1 MRKFSLFVYS
11 LALESGIKNINL
23 NLFYSYAIV
32 TNARVGIIRSWIF
45 IDARVRNIVNKSSER
60 KPIKI

>member
-11 LALESGIKNINL
+11 LALESGIKKNINL

-32 TNARVGIIRSWIF
+32 TNARVEIIRS
-45 IDARVRNIVNKSSER
+45 
-60 KPIKI
+60 

>member
-11 LALESGIKNINL
+11 LALESEIKNINL

-32 TNARVGIIRSWIF
+32 TNARVGIIRS
-45 IDARVRNIVNKSSER
+45 
-60 KPIKI
+60 

>member
-32 TNARVGIIRSWIF
+32 TNAGVGIIGS
-45 IDARVRNIVNKSSER
+45 
-60 KPIKI
+60 

>member
-32 TNARVGIIRSWIF
+32 TNAGVGIIGSWIF
-45 IDARVRNIVNKSSER
+45 TDAKVRNIVNKSSEH

>member
-32 TNARVGIIRSWIF
+32 TNARVGIIRGGTLNWNYS
-45 IDARVRNIVNKSSER
+45 
-60 KPIKI
+60 